1 MREDV
6 WGGGGSGLEAEPWSV
21 SDGKLALPQR
31 LVVELGPEPHPR
43 AEQSFEQTAAAGGGG
58 GGDIAAVDSAP
69 FDSQTAVAVYF
80 QEPSNTFVA
89 AAAGTAD
96 SHTVA
101 ADIAG

>member
-1 MREDV
+1 M
-6 WGGGGSGLEAEPWSV
+6 
-21 SDGKLALPQR
+21 PQR

-43 AEQSFEQTAAAGGGG
+43 AEQSFEQTAAAGGGS
-58 GGDIAAVDSAP
+58 DIAAVDLAP

-89 AAAGTAD
+89 AAGTAD